1 MVCEKKFPA
10 RAFQTENAKTTTI
23 RNHNTF
29 LINPCWY
36 HSCSFIGCPIRTIA
50 LNLLLEGHIMSTT
63 TTTPTTATTSTTST
77 TTTQPIYGIG
87 SGLSTAPSA
96 TAGSSSANTLNANA
110 FMTLFLAQLQN
121 QDPTNPMQSY
131 ELAAQLAQF
140 TTVQELNQAATLLGN
155 LQGYTSA
162 INNAQ
167 ITSLVGQ
174 QVTAQSSTIN
184 VTSGNPS
191 ALSYTLSAPATLT
204 MTIKDSTGAT
214 VNTLNL
220 GSQSAGN
227 YSVPWTGKD
236 SNGNTVADGAYTCTV
251 TATGSDGTSTPVVT
265 GVSGQV
271 YSCNLN
277 NNPPTYILSG
287 PNGMQ
292 VPVANVFAVT
302 SKSSTN

>member
-1 MVCEKKFPA
+1 
-10 RAFQTENAKTTTI
+10 
-23 RNHNTF
+23 
-29 LINPCWY
+29 
-36 HSCSFIGCPIRTIA
+36 
-50 LNLLLEGHIMSTT
+50 MS
-63 TTTPTTATTSTTST
+63 TTATTSTSSA
-77 TTTQPIYGIG
+77 QSPFGIG
-87 SGLSTAPSA
+87 SGLSTAPGV
-96 TAGSSSANTLNANA
+96 TASNSSSNSLNANS

-155 LQGYTSA
+155 LQQYTAA
-162 INNAQ
+162 INNGEIA
-167 ITSLVGQ
+167 SLVGQ

-184 VTSGNPS
+184 VSSGSPS
-191 ALSYTLSAPATLT
+191 ALNYTLTAPATVT
-204 MTIKDSTGAT
+204 MTITDSNGAT

-220 GSQSAGN
+220 GSQSAGS
-227 YSVPWTGKD
+227 YSVPWTGTNSSGK
-236 SNGNTVADGAYTCTV
+236 TVADGAYTCTV
-251 TATGSDGTSTPVVT
+251 TATASGGTATTVPT

-277 NNPPTYILSG
+277 NNPPTYTLSG

-302 SKSSTN
+302 GKSSTN

>member
-1 MVCEKKFPA
+1 
-10 RAFQTENAKTTTI
+10 
-23 RNHNTF
+23 
-29 LINPCWY
+29 
-36 HSCSFIGCPIRTIA
+36 
-50 LNLLLEGHIMSTT
+50 MS
-63 TTTPTTATTSTTST
+63 TTSTTST
-77 TTTQPIYGIG
+77 TPTTPTTSTTSAQSIYGIG

-96 TAGSSSANTLNANA
+96 TASNASANALNANS

-155 LQGYTSA
+155 LQQYTSA

-184 VTSGNPS
+184 VASGSPS
-191 ALSYTLSAPATLT
+191 ALNYTLSAPATVT
-204 MTIKDSTGAT
+204 MTITDSNGAT

-220 GSQSAGN
+220 GSQSAGS
-227 YSVPWTGKD
+227 YSVPWTGTD
-236 SNGNTVADGAYTCTV
+236 SSGNTVADGAYTCKL
-251 TATGSDGTSTPVVT
+251 TATGSDGTSSTVVT
-265 GVSGQV
+265 GITGQV

-287 PNGMQ
+287 PNGTQ

-302 SKSSTN
+302 GKSSTN